1 MNSLI
6 NRGRL
11 AFNGDRI
18 FAQTTVPKQPN
29 KITVINNKKNISCIY
44 NKDAVIPA
52 RQPITANAKRS
63 TSSQKPK
70 HSNRRNGNVLP
81 APSKRS
87 GKKYGR
93 Y

>member
-18 FAQTTVPKQPN
+18 FAQTTVPKQP
-29 KITVINNKKNISCIY
+29 NNKKNISCIY